1 MDPLTITTGCISLL
15 SGLTALSK
23 QITTFALVAHE
34 ARADMNAFS
43 KEIASLTLCLDALR
57 QPDLIRFYPDA
68 LRPNLT
74 TIIREC
80 DGVVVKMSV
89 LLSKLSSASVA
100 RRMQWSFAVRDE
112 ADRLRQSLEAHKSA
126 LQIAV
131 SLVSL
136 SATQSLQND
145 TSSIRV
151 KAALLPGLKEDTA
164 QIAEL
169 RAELAALRMDMNLY
183 RTGLSIPMQRFLE
196 ESTAYADSVCDI
208 APPFRET
215 PVQESMPP
223 PLTDGLGH
231 ADSTQQISGRVP
243 RNMDQANKTLPEHM
257 LCQDHH
263 HGNASDRT
271 TIYSCPNKPRL
282 GSRTSLATDSESSED
297 LLVRNI
303 AAKSD
308 RSDGLATA
316 ADGTGSEPKPMQRSS
331 PTPESVLSRDRKDD
345 DFVVTRNIGTEN
357 AVSQG
362 RSGLDPVGLRPFVSC
377 LVPPSCREKDGDL
390 EWNADIAMEVD
401 DQPSQTLEL
410 QLWASKLHAAVSL
423 ARVEP
428 VGFFGTVFKTGR
440 AVTKKDVTGA
450 QVEASK
456 TLRDRR
462 SLGLSDAELLQVLI
476 LSDSQSF
483 ATCEFSVA
491 RSLAAE
497 SFEGMAVQGTRILQT
512 AIRMYQF
519 DVVDLLIRRM
529 CTSRQAAAQALIT
542 AVRCGA
548 SRVIR
553 RLLELRVPLPPIT
566 TQDVWLGSCYGMWLF
581 YSLASH
587 SSFCSTGSNTE
598 FRLQLYDT
606 LCPQTMIVGLPSVLS
621 RRLLSSMSQMA
632 NTSKW
637 YYGFIYDF
645 SSEYQLVRKLHENS
659 LRQLVGLDQL
669 PWETRRGEGPSHAA
683 ACAQYLEYKIEA
695 YAKQPW
701 SSYEHYW

>member
-100 RRMQWSFAVRDE
+100 RRMQWPFAARDE

-169 RAELAALRMDMNLY
+169 RAELAALRMDMNLH

-196 ESTAYADSVCDI
+196 ESTAHADSVCDI
-208 APPFRET
+208 APPFREN
-215 PVQESMPP
+215 PVQESMSP
-223 PLTDGLGH
+223 PLLDGLGH
-231 ADSTQQISGRVP
+231 ADSTQQISGMVP
-243 RNMDQANKTLPEHM
+243 CNMDQANKTIPEHM

-282 GSRTSLATDSESSED
+282 GSRTSLATDSKSSED

-316 ADGTGSEPKPMQRSS
+316 TDGAGSEPNPMQSSS
-331 PTPESVLSRDRKDD
+331 PIPGSVSSLDRKDD

-357 AVSQG
+357 AVTQG

-377 LVPPSCREKDGDL
+377 LVPPSCGEKDGDL

-410 QLWASKLHAAVSL
+410 RLWASKLHAAVSL

-428 VGFFGTVFKTGR
+428 VGFLGTMFKPGR

-450 QVEASK
+450 QVEAFK

-462 SLGLSDAELLQVLI
+462 LLGLTDAELLQVLI

-497 SFEGMAVQGTRILQT
+497 SFEGMAMQGTRVLQT

-519 DVVDLLIRRM
+519 DVVDLLIQRM
-529 CTSRQAAAQALIT
+529 SRQAAAPALIT

-566 TQDVWLGSCYGMWLF
+566 AQDVWLGSCYGMWLF

-587 SSFCSTGSNTE
+587 TSFCSNGSNTE
-598 FRLQLYDT
+598 FRSQLYDT
-606 LCPQTMIVGLPSVLS
+606 LCPRAMIVVLPPALS
-621 RRLLSSMSQMA
+621 RRLLSSMSQVA
-632 NTSKW
+632 KTSKW
-637 YYGFIYDF
+637 YHGSIDDF
-645 SSEYQLVRKLHENS
+645 TSEYRFVRKLHENS

-669 PWETRRGEGPSHAA
+669 PWETGAGEGPSHAA
-683 ACAQYLEYKIEA
+683 ACAQYLEDKIEA

-701 SSYEHYW
+701 SSYECYW